1 MGSAGHNRFTDAT
14 FKRGVCAAELHML
27 RWIYL
32 YIYLFVYEHMC
43 SYLYEHVYTQFL
55 YVELFVVFKG
65 ICRTTPPGMYWAG
78 VSGTLVDRIYYIG
91 FASCSIF
98 ILMAFMVETDRKSF
112 SIVYYI

>member
-1 MGSAGHNRFTDAT
+1 
-14 FKRGVCAAELHML
+14 ML

-65 ICRTTPPGMYWAG
+65 IRRTTPPGMYWAC
-78 VSGTLVDRIYYIG
+78 VSGSLFELIYYMG

-98 ILMAFMVETDRKSF
+98 IMIAFMVETDRKSV